1 MHSAF
6 TPGLRLAGQVTRG
19 RATMGDTDGVD
30 ISKGWEF
37 RAIVIEGDPVDIAGI
52 NPWKVEWEPV
62 PVGSVVVAHPTY
74 PAQRHT
80 MSVYR
85 LSGVEPAAF
94 FAAGE
99 FSNAVWG
106 FYEPTRSMREFLLTL
121 VK

>member
-1 MHSAF
+1 
-6 TPGLRLAGQVTRG
+6 
-19 RATMGDTDGVD
+19 MGHTDGVD

-80 MSVYR
+80 MSVHR

-106 FYEPTRSMREFLLTL
+106 FYEPTHSMREFLLSR
-121 VK
+121 VQ